1 MLRDLFLTLGGAI
14 VLVAACATP
23 APLST
28 STPAQSREAPAPA
41 AAAKPAASAASA
53 VVPTAAPAAAP
64 SAPPDRQAMKFGYV
78 PFVVLGPMFVALER
92 GYFAEQGI
100 DLEMVVFDSG
110 AQMVAPA
117 AAGQLDA
124 ITGILGPGLFNALAR
139 GVELKALVPF
149 SYSAGE
155 LMARKELVDSGAL
168 RTIDDLRGKR
178 VSFHIEGSGADYT
191 MRNFFYMNGLTLQD
205 VDVHRLGNPDIG
217 PALANGAVD
226 LAYGPEPV
234 PTALQQAGIAVP
246 SYPVTETVGQHYS
259 AILVAGPGLLGRGDG
274 PTTRFVTAFVKGLRD
289 FNAGIRDRKVV
300 DPGLRDILSK
310 WTGLSV
316 EMITLASTVPAP
328 EGGLDSTQVSRQHEF
343 WLRETGQG
351 QGVDLT
357 KFVEPKYL
365 DAVLVQ
371 LR

>member
-1 MLRDLFLTLGGAI
+1 
-14 VLVAACATP
+14 
-23 APLST
+23 
-28 STPAQSREAPAPA
+28 
-41 AAAKPAASAASA
+41 
-53 VVPTAAPAAAP
+53 
-64 SAPPDRQAMKFGYV
+64 MKFGYV

-110 AQMVAPA
+110 AQMVAPG

-191 MRNFFYMNGLTLQD
+191 MRNFFYMNGLKTLQD

-274 PTTRFVTAFVKGLRD
+274 PTTRFVTAFVQGLRD

-300 DPGLRDILSK
+300 DPGSG
-310 WTGLSV
+310 TS
-316 EMITLASTVPAP
+316 
-328 EGGLDSTQVSRQHEF
+328 
-343 WLRETGQG
+343 
-351 QGVDLT
+351 
-357 KFVEPKYL
+357 
-365 DAVLVQ
+365 
-371 LR
+371 